1 MDFGEKLFQ
10 LRMERGVYQRQLAE
24 YLGVSVGTISN
35 YENSVHYPDL
45 STLCR
50 FAEFFEV
57 STDYLLDLTSNAMPI
72 DGLNVS
78 LADGHTVGSVLNSVV
93 ALSQPSR
100 QNLGKYVSM
109 LKICE
114 DAPRKDQILHNQG
127 KTIRRQRQMIER
139 MNQTIEDQA
148 AMVQELNEQ
157 LISKND

>member
-1 MDFGEKLFQ
+1 MNFGEKLFQ
-10 LRMERGVYQRQLAE
+10 LRTERGVYQRQLAE

-45 STLCR
+45 TTLCK
-50 FAEFFEV
+50 FAEFFKV
-57 STDYLLDLTSNAMPI
+57 STDYLLDLTNNAMPI

-114 DAPRKDQILHNQG
+114 DAPRKDQLLHTQG
-127 KTIRRQRQMIER
+127 KTIKRQRLMMER
-139 MNQTIEDQA
+139 MDQTIK
-148 AMVQELNEQ
+148 ELNEQ
-157 LISKND
+157 LMKKNA